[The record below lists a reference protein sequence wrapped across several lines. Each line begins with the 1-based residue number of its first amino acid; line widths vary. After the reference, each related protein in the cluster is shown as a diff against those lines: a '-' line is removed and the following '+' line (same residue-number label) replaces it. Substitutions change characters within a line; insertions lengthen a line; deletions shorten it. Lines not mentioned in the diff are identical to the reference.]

1 MRTWK
6 LIVATLVIFAAGVA
20 TGTVVKSRQMNQARR
35 VELDR
40 RGSVPLAMWQRFE
53 SVRRAI
59 GRLDLPQDQK
69 VRIEGLIKESHA
81 RFQKLWEP
89 LAPAA
94 RAELEQLRARV
105 NAELGPD
112 LRVRFEEQLRQRM
125 PHRARSGSGT
135 NGPSSAPTNESKTGP
150 AFLGS
155 PSGS

>member
-53 SVRRAI
+53 TVRRAI
-59 GRLDLPQDQK
+59 GKLDLPQDQK
-69 VRIEGLIKESHA
+69 ARIEGLIKESHG

-112 LRVRFEEQLRQRM
+112 LRVRFEELLRQRM
-125 PHRARSGSGT
+125 PHRARTGT
-135 NGPSSAPTNESKTGP
+135 NAPPPVLPAESKIGP
-150 AFLGS
+150 AFLGT